1 MHKVRKYKSSSLH
14 GAVAFLL
21 FAAVAVFCP
30 APLRADTIADSMN
43 DWSPAGEQGV
53 NGWTYGY
60 YNRTA
65 DGNNSYAADEF
76 ILFEPAH
83 WRGTGWRLAPSNCP
97 WTNITQEGVHPN
109 GTNSCPSEEHWPIRR
124 WTSDRAG
131 AFEVTW
137 HTREVNL
144 NGAGVS
150 GLLFHNGELIDSEVI
165 AGGDGAGVTRTL
177 DVTLEVGD
185 VLDLANSPVGP
196 NSNRNDGADGS
207 ANRLTIED
215 GVDDPDGDGINSD
228 EDNCPED
235 SNAGQ
240 ADGDGDGVGD
250 ACDNCPGDEN
260 SNQRDR
266 DRDGL
271 GDACD
276 EVDEAGEE
284 TPRYGVVINEIH
296 YNPREGADLEF
307 IELYNSGARTVDLGG
322 WAFTGGIRHEFE
334 AGTVIESG
342 GFLVIC
348 RNPLALG
355 PEFGLIPSR
364 LVLWAGSALNNGGEN
379 IELVDRTS
387 AVVDTV
393 RYDDD
398 APWDLGADG
407 AGGSLQRLCALF
419 ESDNPSNW
427 RGRPDEA
434 PTPMAVNVSIECPPP
449 PRPSPAVA
457 INEIMYHPADNDPYE
472 TREYIELTNTTGSP
486 IDLQGYCFTQGID
499 FCFEESTPLLPGAFL
514 VVCGDEEAVRAG
526 YGIDNTAGN
535 WEGQLSNDGERIT
548 LVDAAGTLADSAR
561 YGETED
567 WNVGADGLGFS
578 LEKIVDDAVSDDP
591 ASWTDSGAM
600 DAQVPGGEDEWST
613 VSVSGTATS
622 SRIYIYIQEAGQ
634 YLIDNISLVD
644 TREPDTNL
652 VPGGSFDDGIGDWDP
667 RGNHSG
673 SRWSRAAGGERF
685 DEPSLH
691 LVSTGRGSG
700 SANSVRLD
708 LPVDLDRSAAVTHT
722 LSFSYLQLSGGD
734 TLTARLSVSTA
745 SRGVFWQR
753 GGGGGGVATPG
764 ELNVVARDCLPP
776 FVSNLNRWPR
786 EPTSADSTTITAR
799 VRGEPTEVKLVTSLS
814 GANRELEMFD
824 DGVSNDGAAGD
835 GVYGVDI
842 PAQPHNT
849 VVTFKVEARS
859 GCGLRVFP
867 PRTDT
872 EDVYGY
878 YVNDNQPD
886 SPLPIITFIT
896 PSANGRSWL
905 SGSGRAYRRFSIASR
920 GDIFHQA
927 QIRRRGGS
935 VYGATKPFLKVKMNK
950 GHLFFG
956 KKRFNLQSLWT
967 DKALVR
973 ETMAW
978 RLFDEMDNPAL
989 SHEFFRIH
997 ANGSYHAL
1005 YAVMENPEERW
1016 LDRVGLNADGNL
1028 YKATA
1033 SREERNGT
1041 YEKKTNQHED
1051 YSDLRTFLNAL
1062 HDTPRNQLTDFFLE
1076 KTEPDTLID
1085 YQAGQV
1091 LINNRDYPHKNH
1103 YLYHDLESD
1112 RWIATGWDLDLCYGK
1127 RWDGGNGGVYND
1139 RMDNPGMT
1147 IWNTTSVR
1155 GGGTGNHLLDK
1166 FFSQSGTYFRR
1177 AYLVRLWGAIHEKYT
1192 LDFYEQR
1199 LADYSDLLIDE
1210 QRDDFNAWG
1219 RTSPAGDRSAPSGF
1233 EPNIARVMAHI
1244 RSRRSYMINYLRG
1257 TERFTGYDR
1266 LMITEVMYNPL
1277 GDDEAEYLELWN
1289 NSGSQVDVSGW
1300 TVAGLGANDEN
1311 GVRQEYLFPDGT
1323 NVARDEVVI
1332 LAKDPVA
1339 FRRVYGTPARILGPY
1354 PGSLSN
1360 EGEKLRL
1367 KDDGPGYP
1375 ATVDIVRY
1383 SQDAPWPARADGLGY
1398 SLELFEIHEDIDND
1412 THLNWGIS
1420 SRLYGSP
1427 GSIQRLGEAT
1437 PSFVRGNCNG
1447 DQAVDIS
1454 DAVTILFYLFLGEQE
1469 PRCLQGCDINGNE
1482 QVSIDDAIGLLRY
1495 LFSVDGFVIPA
1506 PAPGGDC
1513 APSQE
1518 GSCELSNCVTQG

>member
-1 MHKVRKYKSSSLH
+1 MKYNSPF
-14 GAVAFLL
+14 VFFCTVVLL
-21 FAAVAVFCP
+21 TLGGL
-30 APLRADTIADSMN
+30 APELLRADTVADSVD
-43 DWSPAGEQGV
+43 DWSGTGEQGA
-53 NGWTYGY
+53 NGWSYGY
-60 YNRTA
+60 YNLTE
-65 DGNNSYAADEF
+65 DGNNSYSADEF
-76 ILFEPAH
+76 IEFEAAH
-83 WRGTGWRLAPSNCP
+83 WRGEAWRLAPSNCP
-97 WTNITQEGVHPN
+97 WTFLAQEDVHPN
-109 GTNSCPSEEHWPIRR
+109 GTNSCPDEEHWPIRR
-124 WTSDRAG
+124 WTSDIAG
-131 AFEVTW
+131 AVEVTW

-144 NGAGVS
+144 AGAGVS
-150 GLLFHNGELIDSEVI
+150 GLLFHNGELVDSAVI
-165 AGGDGAGVTRTL
+165 AGGDGVGVTRTVDL
-177 DVTLEVGD
+177 VLEVGD

-196 NSNRNDGADGS
+196 NSNRSDGSDGS

-215 GVDDPDGDGINSD
+215 GVNDPDADGVNSG

-235 SNAGQ
+235 ANAGQ
-240 ADGDGDGVGD
+240 ADADGDNVGD
-250 ACDNCPGDEN
+250 ACDNCPNDEN
-260 SNQRDR
+260 ADQRDR

-276 EVDEAGEE
+276 EAEEAS
-284 TPRYGVVINEIH
+284 PRYGVVINEIH
-296 YNPREGADLEF
+296 YNPQEGADLEF
-307 IELYNSGARTVDLGG
+307 IELYNSGAQTVDLSR

-355 PEFGLIPSR
+355 PEFGLVPSR

-379 IELVDRTS
+379 IELIDATS
-387 AVVDTV
+387 AVVDSV

-398 APWDLGADG
+398 APWEDGADG

-419 ESDNPSNW
+419 ETDNPRNW
-427 RGRPDEA
+427 RGRADVA
-434 PTPMAVNVSIECPPP
+434 PTPMAVNAAIECPPP
-449 PRPSPAVA
+449 PRPSPAIA
-457 INEIMYHPADNDPYE
+457 INEIMYHTADNDPYDL
-472 TREYIELTNTTGSP
+472 REYIELTNTTAAP
-486 IDLQGYCFTQGID
+486 IDLQGYCFTQGVD
-499 FCFEESTPLLPGAFL
+499 FCFAESTVLLPGGYL
-514 VVCGDEEAVRAG
+514 VVCRDEAAARDG
-526 YGIDNTAGN
+526 YGISNTVGD

-548 LVDAAGTLADSAR
+548 LVDAAGALVDSTR
-561 YGETED
+561 YGESED
-567 WNVGADGLGFS
+567 WNVGADGLGYS
-578 LEKIVDDAVSDDP
+578 LEKIVSDAVSDDP

-600 DAQVPGGEDEWST
+600 DSQAAGGGDEWST

-622 SRIYIYIQEAGQ
+622 SRIYIYIQEAGE
-634 YLIDNISLVD
+634 YLLDNLSLVD
-644 TREPDTNL
+644 TRAPENNLIPD
-652 VPGGSFDDGIGDWDP
+652 GSFDNGIGDWDA

-673 SRWSRAAGGERF
+673 SRWSRAAGGELF
-685 DEPSLH
+685 EESALH
-691 LVSTGRGSG
+691 LVSTGRGTG

-708 LPVDLDRSAAVTHT
+708 LPEALDRSAAVTYT
-722 LSFSYLQLSGGD
+722 LSFSYFQLRGGD

-745 SRGVFWQR
+745 SRGIFWQR
-753 GGGGGGVATPG
+753 GGGGGGIASPG
-764 ELNVVARDCLPP
+764 EANVVSRDCLPP
-776 FVSNLNRWPR
+776 FVSNLNRWPQ
-786 EPTSADSTTITAR
+786 EPTSGDVTTLTAR

-814 GANRELEMFD
+814 GANRELEMLD
-824 DGVSNDGAAGD
+824 DGLSNDGAAGD
-835 GVYGVDI
+835 GVYGVDV

-859 GCGLRVFP
+859 ECGLRVFP

-878 YVNDNQPD
+878 YVNDNQPE
-886 SPLPIITFIT
+886 STLPRITFIT

-905 SGSGRAYRRFSIASR
+905 SGLGRGYLRFSIASG

-935 VYGATKPFLKVKMNK
+935 VYSATKPYLKVKMNK

-973 ETMAW
+973 EGMAW
-978 RLFDEMDNPAL
+978 ALFDEMDNPAL
-989 SHEFFRIH
+989 SHDLFRIH

-1051 YSDLRTFLNAL
+1051 YSDLRSFLNAL
-1062 HDTPRNQLTDFFLE
+1062 HDTSRNQLTNFFLE
-1076 KTEPDTLID
+1076 KTVPDTIID

-1103 YLYHDLESD
+1103 YLYHDTETD
-1112 RWIATGWDLDLCYGK
+1112 RWIPTGWDLDLAYGK

-1147 IWNTTSVR
+1147 IWNTTTVR
-1155 GGGTGNHLLDK
+1155 GGGVGNHLFDK
-1166 FFSQSGTYFRR
+1166 FFAQSGTHFRR
-1177 AYLVRLWGAIHEKYT
+1177 AYLARLWGAIHEKYT

-1199 LADYSDLLIDE
+1199 LADLSELLMEE
-1210 QRDDFNAWG
+1210 QRDDFRVWG

-1233 EPNIARVMAHI
+1233 EPNIDRVMAHI
-1244 RSRRSYMINYLRG
+1244 RSRRSYMVNYLRS

-1266 LMITEVMYNPL
+1266 LMITEIMYNPL

-1289 NSGSQVDVSGW
+1289 NSGSQVDISGW
-1300 TVAGLGANDEN
+1300 KIEGLGSANEA
-1311 GVRQEYLFPDGT
+1311 GVFEEHSFPDGT
-1323 NVARDEVVI
+1323 NVAADEVVI

-1339 FRRVYGTPARILGPY
+1339 FRRIYGNPARIFGPY

-1360 EGEKLRL
+1360 EGEKLRV

-1375 ATVDIVRY
+1375 ATVDLVRY

-1398 SLELFEIHEDIDND
+1398 SLELFEIHEDMDND
-1412 THLNWGIS
+1412 VSDNWRVS
-1420 SRLYGSP
+1420 SRIYGSP
-1427 GSIQRLGEAT
+1427 GAIQRLGEAT

-1454 DAVTILFYLFLGEQE
+1454 DAVTILFYLFLGESE
-1469 PRCLQGCDINGNE
+1469 PRCLQGCDVNANA

-1495 LFSVDGFVIPA
+1495 LFSADGFPIPA
-1506 PAPGGDC
+1506 PAPGSDC
-1513 APSQE
+1513 APSEE
-1518 GSCELSNCVTQG
+1518 GACEISNCVTQG

>member
-1 MHKVRKYKSSSLH
+1 M
-14 GAVAFLL
+14 
-21 FAAVAVFCP
+21 
-30 APLRADTIADSMN
+30 
-43 DWSPAGEQGV
+43 
-53 NGWTYGY
+53 
-60 YNRTA
+60 
-65 DGNNSYAADEF
+65 
-76 ILFEPAH
+76 
-83 WRGTGWRLAPSNCP
+83 
-97 WTNITQEGVHPN
+97 
-109 GTNSCPSEEHWPIRR
+109 
-124 WTSDRAG
+124 
-131 AFEVTW
+131 
-137 HTREVNL
+137 
-144 NGAGVS
+144 
-150 GLLFHNGELIDSEVI
+150 
-165 AGGDGAGVTRTL
+165 
-177 DVTLEVGD
+177 
-185 VLDLANSPVGP
+185 
-196 NSNRNDGADGS
+196 
-207 ANRLTIED
+207 
-215 GVDDPDGDGINSD
+215 
-228 EDNCPED
+228 
-235 SNAGQ
+235 
-240 ADGDGDGVGD
+240 
-250 ACDNCPGDEN
+250 
-260 SNQRDR
+260 
-266 DRDGL
+266 
-271 GDACD
+271 
-276 EVDEAGEE
+276 
-284 TPRYGVVINEIH
+284 
-296 YNPREGADLEF
+296 
-307 IELYNSGARTVDLGG
+307 
-322 WAFTGGIRHEFE
+322 
-334 AGTVIESG
+334 
-342 GFLVIC
+342 
-348 RNPLALG
+348 
-355 PEFGLIPSR
+355 
-364 LVLWAGSALNNGGEN
+364 
-379 IELVDRTS
+379 
-387 AVVDTV
+387 
-393 RYDDD
+393 
-398 APWDLGADG
+398 
-407 AGGSLQRLCALF
+407 
-419 ESDNPSNW
+419 
-427 RGRPDEA
+427 
-434 PTPMAVNVSIECPPP
+434 
-449 PRPSPAVA
+449 
-457 INEIMYHPADNDPYE
+457 
-472 TREYIELTNTTGSP
+472 
-486 IDLQGYCFTQGID
+486 
-499 FCFEESTPLLPGAFL
+499 
-514 VVCGDEEAVRAG
+514 
-526 YGIDNTAGN
+526 
-535 WEGQLSNDGERIT
+535 
-548 LVDAAGTLADSAR
+548 
-561 YGETED
+561 
-567 WNVGADGLGFS
+567 
-578 LEKIVDDAVSDDP
+578 
-591 ASWTDSGAM
+591 
-600 DAQVPGGEDEWST
+600 
-613 VSVSGTATS
+613 
-622 SRIYIYIQEAGQ
+622 
-634 YLIDNISLVD
+634 
-644 TREPDTNL
+644 
-652 VPGGSFDDGIGDWDP
+652 
-667 RGNHSG
+667 
-673 SRWSRAAGGERF
+673 
-685 DEPSLH
+685 
-691 LVSTGRGSG
+691 
-700 SANSVRLD
+700 
-708 LPVDLDRSAAVTHT
+708 DLDRSAAVTHT

-814 GANRELEMFD
+814 GANRELELFD

-886 SPLPIITFIT
+886 SPIPVITFIT

-967 DKALVR
+967 DKSLVR

-1199 LADYSDLLIDE
+1199 LADYSDLLMEE
-1210 QRDDFNAWG
+1210 QRDDIGAWG

-1233 EPNIARVMAHI
+1233 EPNIVRVMAHI

-1311 GVRQEYLFPDGT
+1311 GLRQEYLFPDGT
-1323 NVARDEVVI
+1323 NIARDEVVL

-1339 FRRVYGTPARILGPY
+1339 FRRVYGSPARILGPY

-1412 THLNWGIS
+1412 THLNWGVS
-1420 SRLYGSP
+1420 SRIYGSP

-1495 LFSVDGFVIPA
+1495 LFSVDGFAIPA

>member
-196 NSNRNDGADGS
+196 NSNRNDGSDGS

-1199 LADYSDLLIDE
+1199 LADYSDLLMDE

>member
-196 NSNRNDGADGS
+196 NSNRNDGSDGS

-250 ACDNCPGDEN
+250 ACDNCLGDEN

-1199 LADYSDLLIDE
+1199 LADYSDLLMDE

>member
-1 MHKVRKYKSSSLH
+1 MHKIKIHSLLRFH
-14 GAVAFLL
+14 GVCTLVALAW
-21 FAAVAVFCP
+21 FALAICAP
-30 APLRADTIADSMN
+30 ATGRADTIADSMA
-43 DWSPAGEQGV
+43 DWAPDGEQGV

-60 YNRTA
+60 YNRTD

-76 ILFEPAH
+76 ILFESAH
-83 WRGTGWRLAPSNCP
+83 WRATGWRLVASNCP
-97 WTNITQEGVHPN
+97 WTNITSEGVHPN

-131 AFEVTW
+131 ALEVIW

-144 NGAGVS
+144 AGAGVS
-150 GLLFHNGELIDSEVI
+150 GRLYHNGELIDSEVI

-177 DVTLEVGD
+177 DVTVAVGD
-185 VLDLANSPVGP
+185 VIDLANTPVGP
-196 NSNRNDGADGS
+196 NSNRSDGSDGS

-215 GVDDPDGDGINSD
+215 GVDDPDGDGLNSD
-228 EDNCPED
+228 EDNCPND
-235 SNAGQ
+235 ANAGQ
-240 ADGDGDGVGD
+240 ADADGDNVGD
-250 ACDNCPGDEN
+250 ACDNCPNDGN
-260 SNQRDR
+260 ANQRDQ

-276 EVDEAGEE
+276 EAEEAA
-284 TPRYGVVINEIH
+284 PRYGVVINEIH
-296 YNPREGADLEF
+296 YNPQEGADLEF
-307 IELYNSGARTVDLGG
+307 IELYNSGAQAVDMSR

-334 AGTVIESG
+334 QGTVIDSG

-355 PEFGLIPSR
+355 PEFGLVPSR
-364 LVLWAGSALNNGGEN
+364 LVLWVGSALNNGGEN
-379 IELVDRTS
+379 IELIDATS
-387 AVVDTV
+387 AVVDSV

-398 APWDLGADG
+398 APWETGADG
-407 AGGSLQRLCALF
+407 PGGSLQRLCALF

-427 RGRPDEA
+427 RGRADET
-434 PTPMAVNVSIECPPP
+434 PTPMAVNTTIQCPPP

-457 INEIMYHPADNDPYE
+457 INEIMYHTPDNDPE
-472 TREYIELTNTTGSP
+472 DLREYIELTNTTSAP
-486 IDLQGYCFTQGID
+486 IDLQGYCFTQGVD
-499 FCFEESTPLLPGAFL
+499 FCFEESTVLLPGGYL
-514 VVCGDEEAVRAG
+514 VVCRDETAARAG
-526 YGIDNTAGN
+526 YGISNTVGN
-535 WEGQLSNDGERIT
+535 WDGQLSNDGERIT
-548 LVDAAGTLADSAR
+548 LVNAAGELADSAR
-561 YGETED
+561 YGESDD

-578 LEKIVDDAVSDDP
+578 LEKIVSDAVSDDA

-600 DAQVPGGEDEWST
+600 DGEVPGGGDEWST

-622 SRIYIYIQEAGQ
+622 SRIYIYIQEAGA
-634 YLIDNISLVD
+634 YLLDNISLVD
-644 TREPDTNL
+644 TRDPDTNL
-652 VPGGSFDDGIGDWDP
+652 VPGGSFDNGLGDWDA

-673 SRWSRAAGGERF
+673 SRWSRDGGGERF
-685 DEPSLH
+685 DEPALH
-691 LVSTGRGSG
+691 LVSTGRGTG

-708 LPVDLDRSAAVTHT
+708 LPEALDRSAAVTYT
-722 LSFSYLQLSGGD
+722 LSFSYIQLSGGD

-753 GGGGGGVATPG
+753 GGGGGGVISPG
-764 ELNVVARDCLPP
+764 AANVVTRECLPP
-776 FVSNLNRWPR
+776 FASNLNRWPQ
-786 EPTSADSTTITAR
+786 EPTSADWTTLTAR

-814 GANRELEMFD
+814 GANREIEMLD
-824 DGVSNDGAAGD
+824 DGTSNDGAAGD
-835 GVYGVDI
+835 GVYGADV
-842 PAQPHNT
+842 PPQAHNT
-849 VVTFKVEARS
+849 VVTFKIQARNE
-859 GCGLRVFP
+859 CGLRVFP

-872 EDVYGY
+872 EDVYAY

-886 SPLPIITFIT
+886 STLPVITLLT
-896 PSANGRSWL
+896 PSANGRSWI
-905 SGSGRAYRRFSIASR
+905 SGLGRTYMRFSIASR
-920 GDIFHQA
+920 GDVFYQA

-935 VYGATKPFLKVKMNK
+935 VYSAAKPYLKVKMNK

-956 KKRFNLQSLWT
+956 KKRFNFQSLWT

-973 ETMAW
+973 ETMTW
-978 RLFDEMDNPAL
+978 TLFDEMDNPAL
-989 SHEFFRIH
+989 SHELFRLH
-997 ANGSYHAL
+997 ANGVYHAL

-1051 YSDLRTFLNAL
+1051 YSDLRTFLNEL
-1062 HDTPRNQLTDFFLE
+1062 HDTPRNQLTDFFIE
-1076 KTEPDTLID
+1076 KTVPDTMID

-1103 YLYHDLESD
+1103 YLYHDTETG
-1112 RWIATGWDLDLCYGK
+1112 RWIPTGWDLDLAYGK

-1166 FFSQSGTYFRR
+1166 FFSQSGSHFRR

-1199 LADYSDLLIDE
+1199 LADFSELLVDE
-1210 QRDDFNAWG
+1210 QQDDFNAWG
-1219 RTSPAGDRSAPSGF
+1219 RTNPAGDRSAPAGF
-1233 EPNIARVMAHI
+1233 APNIERVMAHI
-1244 RSRRSYMINYLRG
+1244 RSRRSYMVNYLRN
-1257 TERFTGYDR
+1257 TERFTGFDR
-1266 LMITEVMYNPL
+1266 MMITEVMYNPL
-1277 GDDEAEYLELWN
+1277 GDDEAEYLEIWN
-1289 NSGSQVDVSGW
+1289 NSGSQLDISGW
-1300 TVAGLGANDEN
+1300 KVEGLDETGDD
-1311 GVRQEYLFPDGT
+1311 GVLQEFFFPDGS
-1323 NVARDEVVI
+1323 NIARDEVVI
-1332 LAKDPVA
+1332 LAKDPAA
-1339 FRRVYGTPARILGPY
+1339 FQRVYGNPARIFGPY

-1367 KDDGPGYP
+1367 KDAGPGYP

-1383 SQDAPWPARADGLGY
+1383 SQDAPWPPRADGLGY
-1398 SLELFEIHEDIDND
+1398 SLELVDVHEDIDND
-1412 THLNWGIS
+1412 THLNWRVS

-1437 PSFVRGNCNG
+1437 PSFVRGNCNA

-1454 DAVTILFYLFLGEQE
+1454 DAVTILFYLFMGERE
-1469 PRCLQGCDINGNE
+1469 PRCLEGCDVNGNRE
-1482 QVSIDDAIGLLRY
+1482 VSIDDAIALLRY
-1495 LFSVDGFVIPA
+1495 LFSVDSFAIPA

-1513 APSQE
+1513 APSEE
-1518 GSCELSNCVTQG
+1518 GSCEISNCITQG

>member
-196 NSNRNDGADGS
+196 NSNRNDGSDGS

-799 VRGEPTEVKLVTSLS
+799 VRGEPTEVKLETSLS

-1199 LADYSDLLIDE
+1199 LADYSDLLMDE

>member
-144 NGAGVS
+144 NGDGVS

-196 NSNRNDGADGS
+196 NSNRNDGSDGS

-1199 LADYSDLLIDE
+1199 LADYSDLLMDE

>member
-196 NSNRNDGADGS
+196 NSNRNDGSDGS

-250 ACDNCPGDEN
+250 ACDNCLGDEN